1 MRTAVGLGSNL
12 GDRLDNLRAARKAI
26 LGLSTVK
33 PPILCSP
40 IYETDPVDCERGA
53 EKFLN
58 AVVEFD
64 YEGDPA
70 NLLEQLI
77 RIEEGLGRRRDHAK
91 NVSRTIDIDLLYCG
105 ERNIENE
112 RLQLPHPAYALEKVC
127 SSTSGRYPARPHFA
141 WPEKNCQRVAEGI
154 GEVWRGNSLRRK
166 LVISK
171 RATPRRE
178 KRREDA
184 RTRAG
189 RQCALQSTSPHRR
202 QCEILKE
209 PNFVSRQLLECGASS
224 HRFSEQACVLKSAAD
239 LPASG
244 HEGFSPNE
252 ATR

>member
-12 GDRLDNLRAARKAI
+12 GDRLGNLRAARKAI

-58 AVVEFD
+58 AVVEFN

-105 ERNIENE
+105 DRNIENE
-112 RLQLPHPAYALEKVC
+112 RLQLPHPRMHVRKFVLQPLADI
-127 SSTSGRYPARPHFA
+127 RPDLILRGQKKTVS
-141 WPEKNCQRVAEGI
+141 ESLRELGKS
-154 GEVWRGNSLRRK
+154 GEV
-166 LVISK
+166 I
-171 RATPRRE
+171 
-178 KRREDA
+178 
-184 RTRAG
+184 
-189 RQCALQSTSPHRR
+189 
-202 QCEILKE
+202 
-209 PNFVSRQLLECGASS
+209 
-224 HRFSEQACVLKSAAD
+224 RFAESW
-239 LPASG
+239 
-244 HEGFSPNE
+244 
-252 ATR
+252 